1 MNFLQAL
8 ILFLS
13 RIWHSFFRRL
23 SSDFWGSETY
33 SLKFPGKKRLIIPP
47 DIYPLESS
55 AKPDSGLKI
64 VLARN
69 QMVRRV
75 DLCTALSFVVHSPF
89 ELPGSYGST
98 DTCDFHFGQD
108 LDILIKPEIIKTDE
122 SFRSIDPQKRG
133 CYFQGEKPLN
143 FFQVYTRRN
152 CEFECLADLLIL
164 RDTVNCTQFFMVRND
179 SIEVCDH
186 RQENYAQYFTFF
198 SLRKIARGETNCN
211 CLDACDS
218 IKYSVEV
225 LSHNLNEYNDTLD
238 RYQVDVEASLHFK
251 LKDVDVVPLRR
262 YQPFTLSDFLAQS
275 GGMMGLFAGISAL
288 SIIEIFYFLTL
299 RWMVNLRRWVVNR

>member
-55 AKPDSGLKI
+55 AKPDSELKI

-152 CEFECLADLLIL
+152 SFLWSEMIPSRFAITDRKTTLNTSPSSHSGKLLEVKQTAIAWMPATQSN
-164 RDTVNCTQFFMVRND
+164 TVWKSFPTISMNTTIPSTD
-179 SIEVCDH
+179 
-186 RQENYAQYFTFF
+186 
-198 SLRKIARGETNCN
+198 
-211 CLDACDS
+211 
-218 IKYSVEV
+218 IK
-225 LSHNLNEYNDTLD
+225 
-238 RYQVDVEASLHFK
+238 
-251 LKDVDVVPLRR
+251 
-262 YQPFTLSDFLAQS
+262 
-275 GGMMGLFAGISAL
+275 
-288 SIIEIFYFLTL
+288 LTL
-299 RWMVNLRRWVVNR
+299 KLRCISSSKTLTLCHCDVINRSLCRISWRSPVE